1 MKSYLSDESMKT
13 KSGNFS
19 GGWVFLSNCIGFSY
33 DINLYLTSY
42 SNSFTRVPPVSSILR
57 HASRIAKLLQ
67 LPCFP
72 EPKLSTYTAR
82 FITDLHLPG
91 EKQL

>member
-1 MKSYLSDESMKT
+1 MKNYLSDESMKT
-13 KSGNFS
+13 KSGHFS
-19 GGWVFLSNCIGFSY
+19 GGWVFLSNCI
-33 DINLYLTSY
+33 INLYLTSY